1 MCSKIHCCVSD
12 KGSHLFMKIFF
23 SAGLQSMQL
32 LLTGW
37 NKVLSYRNEKKIE
50 LSSKC
55 QIIGSVLILQNM
67 D

>member
-1 MCSKIHCCVSD
+1 
-12 KGSHLFMKIFF
+12 MKIFF
-23 SAGLQSMQL
+23 SDGLQSMQL

-50 LSSKC
+50 LSS
-55 QIIGSVLILQNM
+55 QHQAIGSVLILLNM